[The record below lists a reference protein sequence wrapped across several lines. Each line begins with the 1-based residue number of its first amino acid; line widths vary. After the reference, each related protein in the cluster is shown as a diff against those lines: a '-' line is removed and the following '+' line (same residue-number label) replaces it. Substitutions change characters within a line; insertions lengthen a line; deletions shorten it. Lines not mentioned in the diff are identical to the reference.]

1 MRKNIIINLAEQI
14 KLYLIEIKEEEDS
27 CNEGALTCEKYNII
41 MELLNQII
49 TETLLIQNFWEE
61 E

>member
-14 KLYLIEIKEEEDS
+14 KLYLIEIEEEENG
-27 CNEGALTCEKYNII
+27 CNEGSLDKYYEEI

-61 E
+61 